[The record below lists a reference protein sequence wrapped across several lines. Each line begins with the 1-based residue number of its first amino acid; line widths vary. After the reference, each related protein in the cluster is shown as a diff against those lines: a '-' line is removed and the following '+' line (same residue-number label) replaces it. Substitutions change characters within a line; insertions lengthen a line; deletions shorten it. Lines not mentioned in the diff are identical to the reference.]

1 MSSTERREEVYG
13 PLIRHPVRPFR
24 GGDPRFRIQVFRTL
38 DGHRYAVALACG
50 QITDNA
56 PLLARVHSSCATS
69 ETFGG
74 CDCDCV
80 QQLEGALSAI
90 GREGRGVLFYLPQEG
105 RGAGLV
111 AKARDRML
119 VQASENRLTTFDA
132 YERLGLPA
140 DCRRY
145 DAVSAMARLL
155 EIRAPLELLTNN
167 PEKRAQL
174 EREKL
179 PIAGA
184 RPLRVESSETSLHYL
199 KSKQQKG
206 HDLASMGTKDFVPT
220 LPEKVT
226 WQEPVEMAGTSLV
239 RMASYFLPVDGE
251 NASGPV
257 WLRLTLYV
265 DVRARCERVVLE
277 REDPG
282 QRVADP
288 WAVFAPDVLL
298 SRFEQGGSSW
308 RARWK
313 ACVRSF
319 EERGAGIAVFLPSRL
334 EAGGGDELDPVSVWL
349 LDHHLESR
357 RPTWMPLGLGEG
369 FERVARAAVRQAGG
383 AS

>member
-1 MSSTERREEVYG
+1 MRQ
-13 PLIRHPVRPFR
+13 PVRPLR
-24 GGDPRFRIQVFRTL
+24 RGDPRFRIRVFRTL
-38 DGHRYAVALACG
+38 DDHRYAVALICG
-50 QITDNA
+50 QITDST
-56 PLLARVHSSCATS
+56 PLLARVHSSCVTS

-145 DAVSAMARLL
+145 DAVSAMVRLL
-155 EIRAPLELLTNN
+155 EVRAPLELLTNN
-167 PEKRAQL
+167 PEKLAQL

-179 PIAGA
+179 SIAGA
-184 RPLRVESSETSLHYL
+184 RPLRVESSEMSLHYL

-206 HDLASMGTKDFVPT
+206 HDLASMGTKGLVPT

-226 WQEPVEMAGTSLV
+226 WQDPVEMAGQSLV
-239 RMASYFLPVDGE
+239 RMASYFLPVDAE
-251 NASGPV
+251 NASRPV

-265 DVRARCERVVLE
+265 DVPSRRERVVLE
-277 REDPG
+277 REDPA
-282 QRVADP
+282 QKVADP
-288 WAVFAPDVLL
+288 WVAFAPDVLL
-298 SRFEQGGSSW
+298 SRFEQGEASW
-308 RARWK
+308 RTRWK

-334 EAGGGDELDPVSVWL
+334 DAVGPGELDPVGVWL
-349 LDHHLESR
+349 LRHHLGGR
-357 RPTWMPLGLGEG
+357 RPAWISLGLGDR
-369 FERVARAAVRQAGG
+369 FERAARDAVREAGVGRGGALGPGG